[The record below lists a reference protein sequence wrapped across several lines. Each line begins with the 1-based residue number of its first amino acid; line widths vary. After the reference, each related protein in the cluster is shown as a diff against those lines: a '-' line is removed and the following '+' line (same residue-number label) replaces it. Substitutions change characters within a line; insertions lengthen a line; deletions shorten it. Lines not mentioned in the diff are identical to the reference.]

1 MSREKI
7 NELIALIEELQAL
20 EPPGTSGDD
29 KPPHGDVGS
38 TAWFVRVLR
47 EDFQPSLSDHLPDS
61 VRQAIDAAA
70 QKQAEFEGVGM
81 ADLAKK
87 WDEAGWAITCGA
99 IDAYG
104 FDAVM
109 LDGIPDKLLPFS
121 IKASDLREAIDDNP
135 HFPAV
140 SADPVEL
147 R

>member
-7 NELIALIEELQAL
+7 KELIVLIEKLQAL
-20 EPPGTSGDD
+20 EPPGTSGDG

-47 EDFQPSLSDHLPDS
+47 EDFQPSLGGHLPDS

-70 QKQAEFEGVGM
+70 QKQAQFEGVGM
-81 ADLAKK
+81 ADLAEK
-87 WDEAGWAITCGA
+87 WGEVGWVITCGA
-99 IDAYG
+99 IEAYG

-109 LDGIPDKLLPFS
+109 LEGIPDELLPFS

-135 HFPAV
+135 HFPTGNAN
-140 SADPVEL
+140 PVEL
-147 R
+147 Q